1 MGRWQNPQNAYF
13 LENYIENDWMTH
25 NVIISEAD
33 ILMYVTIRAE
43 NHVPYRELVGTTECK
58 EL

>member
-1 MGRWQNPQNAYF
+1 MGRWHNSQNAYF
-13 LENYIENDWMTH
+13 LENYIENDWMTR

-33 ILMYVTIRAE
+33 TLMYVKIKAE